1 MYKPLLRERGSH
13 NEKSIFCL
21 LSLAM
26 LFNFVS
32 ITVFADSSTKDTG
45 VCGVYGE
52 EELEYLTPEMQLNA
66 IYSTLNAK
74 SSDKTVDSSSR
85 SSLIQTAQE
94 MYDFMKLT
102 ESERTAIVKASMQSR
117 LSTQSANTVNI
128 MAAALPR
135 YVERVNVPHY
145 KQENSYYCGPATTK
159 QTISFLSGGA
169 NNPSQTYI
177 AGKIGTTTAGSS
189 STNMANWLRT
199 QGYIFY
205 SVPVSSMSYQ
215 DIENYV
221 YSAIWGYRNPTFGG
235 ITVPSN
241 NLGSWH
247 YKTGGHILNISAI
260 YYDGVS
266 YHNDMF
272 EFTDPYITWVK
283 PSMTSGKYNI
293 SIYEYKRVMTSFW
306 W

>member
-1 MYKPLLRERGSH
+1 MK
-13 NEKSIFCL
+13 KVFFCL
-21 LSLAM
+21 LSLAL
-26 LFNFVS
+26 LFNFAS
-32 ITVFADSSTKDTG
+32 ITSFANSKDTG

-52 EELEYLTPEMQLNA
+52 EELEYLTPDMQLND

-74 SSDKTVDSSSR
+74 AKTIDSSSR
-85 SSLIQTAQE
+85 SFLIQTAQE
-94 MYDFMKLT
+94 KYDFMKLN
-102 ESERTAIVKASMQSR
+102 EAERTEIVKASAQSR
-117 LSTQSANTVNI
+117 ISAQSTNPLNV
-128 MAAALPR
+128 MRALPP
-135 YVERVNVPHY
+135 YVELLNVPHFRQQY
-145 KQENSYYCGPATTK
+145 SHYCGPATTK
-159 QTISFLSGGA
+159 QTIHFLTGGTIS
-169 NNPSQTYI
+169 PSQSDI
-177 AGKIGTTTAGSS
+177 AKPINQGGIGTTTAGSS
-189 STNMANWLRT
+189 STNMANWIRNK
-199 QGYIFY
+199 GYYYY

-221 YSAIWGYRNPTFGG
+221 YSAIWGYQNPTFGG

-241 NLGSWH
+241 NVGSWH
-247 YKTGGHILNISAI
+247 YPTGGHLLNISAF

-283 PSMTSGKYNI
+283 PYMTSGKYEI